1 MCFSQL
7 NTGHSFTL
15 RLVVDAEELVECRHR
30 AIHVNNFSNATAFAG
45 SSIVRPTTN
54 SRNATANHS
63 RDAVASS
70 IVNRAPESLFL
81 RLYFVISTSI
91 GSASPTNSR
100 RTRTRRVFVSI
111 DNSVISPIPFS
122 LLLMAIL
129 AVNASV
135 ASFELRRNARTSPS
149 ATARISSRWQTFLN
163 GRFLFQHCH
172 NRIPSLNRFG
182 DQQRFGRVVE
192 ALVPSAF
199 FWLNSPPRS
208 RLIKSIPK
216 RARSPRPR
224 HRWDPIRSPA
234 GKR

>member
-7 NTGHSFTL
+7 NTAHSFTL
-15 RLVVDAEELVECRHR
+15 RLVVDAEELVERRHR

-100 RTRTRRVFVSI
+100 CTRTRRFFVSI
-111 DNSVISPIPFS
+111 DNSVISPIPF
-122 LLLMAIL
+122 IL
-129 AVNASV
+129 VLTATRAVNASV
-135 ASFELRRNARTSPS
+135 LSFYRSRTPHTDVGPAARMSPS
-149 ATARISSRWQTFLN
+149 GLGW
-163 GRFLFQHCH
+163 
-172 NRIPSLNRFG
+172 
-182 DQQRFGRVVE
+182 
-192 ALVPSAF
+192 
-199 FWLNSPPRS
+199 
-208 RLIKSIPK
+208 
-216 RARSPRPR
+216 
-224 HRWDPIRSPA
+224 
-234 GKR
+234 